1 MQERTAA
8 STSHTAYAIANAH
21 ALKVLAVAL
30 ARALA
35 LNMHQHERS
44 TCANTCC
51 TPERAWVLA
60 LKLLTLRLVAVQ
72 ACMACRLL
80 ASMPLKH

>member
-8 STSHTAYAIANAH
+8 SPSHTAYAIANAH
-21 ALKVLAVAL
+21 ALKVLALAR

-60 LKLLTLRLVAVQ
+60 LKLLTLRLVTVQ

>member
-8 STSHTAYAIANAH
+8 STSHTAYATANAH
-21 ALKVLAVAL
+21 ALKVLAL

-35 LNMHQHERS
+35 LNMHKHERS

-60 LKLLTLRLVAVQ
+60 LKLLTLRLVTVQ

>member
-8 STSHTAYAIANAH
+8 SPSHTAYAIANAH

-44 TCANTCC
+44 TCQYVLHTGTRVGTRAETSHAQARNC
-51 TPERAWVLA
+51 TG
-60 LKLLTLRLVAVQ
+60 
-72 ACMACRLL
+72 MHD
-80 ASMPLKH
+80 M